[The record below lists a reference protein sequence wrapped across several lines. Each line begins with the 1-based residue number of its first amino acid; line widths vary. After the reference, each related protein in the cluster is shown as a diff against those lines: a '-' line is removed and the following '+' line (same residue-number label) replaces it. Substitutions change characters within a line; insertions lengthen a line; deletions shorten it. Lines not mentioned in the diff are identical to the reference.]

1 MRKKV
6 LILGST
12 GMLGHQ
18 VYYHFKKEGNFEVIN
33 VSYRN
38 KLTPETIILDLNNK
52 FAMEKLLKEQ
62 NPDFI
67 VNCVGVL
74 IKGANDNPANAIYL
88 NAYLPHLLARI
99 CDEINAKLIHISTDC
114 VFSGEKG
121 SYIESDEKDGN
132 DIYAKTKAL
141 GEVQNTDHLTLRT
154 SIIGPELKENGEG
167 LFHWFMKQQG
177 ETNGFTK
184 ALWSGVTTS
193 ELAKVIEQAIKQD
206 LKGLY
211 HVTNGQPINKYE
223 LLQLFKKATGKD
235 IDVHSVEGKK
245 ADKSFIDTRKE
256 LQIEVSTYPVMINQ
270 MVDFMRNHKD
280 LYKDYS
286 IALSDEN
293 FITGG
298 RLPAL

>member
-1 MRKKV
+1 MQMKKKV
-6 LILGST
+6 LILGAT

-18 VYYHFKKEGNFEVIN
+18 VYYHFKEEGNFEVIN

-52 FAMEKLLKEQ
+52 FALEKLLKEQ
-62 NPDFI
+62 KPDFI

-88 NAYLPHLLARI
+88 NAYLPHLLVGI

-114 VFSGEKG
+114 VFSGENG
-121 SYIESDEKDGN
+121 GYTETDEKDGK

-141 GEVQNTDHLTLRT
+141 GEVENTDHLTLRT

-167 LFHWFMKQQG
+167 LFQWFMNQEG

-184 ALWSGVTTS
+184 ALWSGVTTT
-193 ELAKVIEQAIKQD
+193 ELAKVIMQAIEQD

-223 LLQLFKKATGKD
+223 LLQLIKETTGKN
-235 IDVHSVEGKK
+235 IEIHSVEGKK

-256 LQIEVSTYPVMINQ
+256 LHIEVSLYPEMIRK
-270 MVDFMRNHKD
+270 MVDFMKSHPD
-280 LYKDYS
+280 LYKNYS
-286 IALSDEN
+286 LA
-293 FITGG
+293 
-298 RLPAL
+298 

>member
-1 MRKKV
+1 MKKKV
-6 LILGST
+6 LILGAT

-18 VYYHFKKEGNFEVIN
+18 VYYRLREEGDFEVIE

-52 FAMEKLLKEQ
+52 FELEKLLKEQ
-62 NPDFI
+62 NPDFVI
-67 VNCVGVL
+67 NCVGVL

-88 NAYLPHLLARI
+88 NAYLPHLLAGI
-99 CDEINAKLIHISTDC
+99 CDEIDAKLIHISTDC

-121 SYIESDEKDGN
+121 GYTETDEKDGK
-132 DIYAKTKAL
+132 DIYAKTKAI
-141 GEVQNTDHLTLRT
+141 GEVENTDHLTLRT

-167 LFHWFMKQQG
+167 LFQWFMNQSV

-184 ALWSGVTTS
+184 AFWSGVTTT
-193 ELAKVIEQAIKQD
+193 ELAKVISKAIKQD

-223 LLQLFKKATGKD
+223 LLQLIKETTNKN
-235 IDVHSVEGKK
+235 IEIHSVEGKK

-256 LQIEVSTYPVMINQ
+256 LQIEVSSYLEMIRQ
-270 MVDFMRNHKD
+270 MVDFMKSHPD
-280 LYKDYS
+280 LYKNYS
-286 IALSDEN
+286 LA
-293 FITGG
+293 
-298 RLPAL
+298 